1 MPYLLKTVSA
11 TRQDFNFIVS
21 FSSNIM
27 ETSFSIILQS
37 INLLFESIRQSRK
50 MLQFLYVCVCAL
62 NECALTSVRLVSFHR
77 GGHWLQPCA
86 DSPVTRLAERF
97 SSAVWAG
104 KQRPTRWSSI
114 SASSARSP
122 VSTWRWTIWAVGRA
136 GSRSSLS
143 PSRP

>member
-86 DSPVTRLAERF
+86 DSPVTRLAGISTHSHAHSHIHTQPVRCRAFRSLDAQHLLSYLGSPTARF
-97 SSAVWAG
+97 GNVL
-104 KQRPTRWSSI
+104 I
-114 SASSARSP
+114 
-122 VSTWRWTIWAVGRA
+122 RA
-136 GSRSSLS
+136 FL
-143 PSRP
+143 PD